1 MAENDLIVIGSGPG
15 GYVAAIRAAQLGA
28 RVTVIEEDKVGGTCL
43 NYGCI
48 PTKAMYQSAAT
59 ALLAARMEDFGVVAG
74 KPAIDMAK
82 VHSWKRRAV
91 DKLTGGVSQLLK
103 GYKINVVNGRA
114 RLAGNGKVIVKRN
127 DGELLELESKNVLIA
142 TGSKQA
148 VPEVCGI
155 NLKGV
160 MTSKELLS
168 YEGLPGRLLVYGGGY
183 IAMEFA
189 SIYNALGSK
198 VTVMVRSKVLRLMDG
213 EISKRLT
220 LLLKKRGITF
230 YEGTLLDRIEEGE
243 KGLTVHALKGEE
255 AVTLDADL
263 VLVATGNV
271 PNTDGLGLE
280 EAGVKTGPKGIVVDE
295 FYRTSAEGV
304 YAIGDVIGPPYL
316 AHVASEEGKAAV
328 EAIFGRPGKV
338 NYGVIPAAVFTIPEV
353 ATAGKT
359 EEELQGEKVSYKVS
373 KFLFGGNGKAV
384 AMGEEE
390 GLVKVLAYDDGHLA
404 GVHIVGPHASDL
416 IHEAAIAMHAGV
428 SVEELISCIHAH
440 PTLAEVF
447 HEAVMALNEEA
458 IHQLPKK
465 R

>member
-48 PTKAMYQSAAT
+48 PTKALYQSAAT

-127 DGELLELESKNVLIA
+127 DGESLELESKNVLIA

-160 MTSKELLS
+160 MTSKELLG

-328 EAIFGRPGKV
+328 EAI
-338 NYGVIPAAVFTIPEV
+338 
-353 ATAGKT
+353 
-359 EEELQGEKVSYKVS
+359 
-373 KFLFGGNGKAV
+373 
-384 AMGEEE
+384 
-390 GLVKVLAYDDGHLA
+390 LA
-404 GVHIVGPHASDL
+404 GQARSTTALYRRQCLPSLKWPQQERPRRSFKGKRLAIRSASFSLEVTARLSPWARRRAWSKCWLMTMDIWPAFTSL
-416 IHEAAIAMHAGV
+416 ALTQAI
-428 SVEELISCIHAH
+428 
-440 PTLAEVF
+440 
-447 HEAVMALNEEA
+447 
-458 IHQLPKK
+458 
-465 R
+465 